1 MAADSTVSTG
11 PVGQCYE
18 QTLPWACY
26 FCVCVVFFPA
36 FLAFP
41 ALEQPQASLR
51 WLWDIQRRLEVAWP
65 FSGMLMV

>member
-1 MAADSTVSTG
+1 MAADSAVSTG

-18 QTLPWACY
+18 QTSLGMLLL
-26 FCVCVVFFPA
+26 CVCVVFFPA